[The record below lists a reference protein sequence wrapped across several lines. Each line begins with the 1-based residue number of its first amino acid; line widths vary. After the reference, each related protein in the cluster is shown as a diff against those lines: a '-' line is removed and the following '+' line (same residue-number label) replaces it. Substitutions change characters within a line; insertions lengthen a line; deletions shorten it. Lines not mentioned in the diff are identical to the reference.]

1 MATLDYPSKEQQ
13 ADTIELELGLEIPVL
28 GAADNELASLR
39 SAYDAASNIRDE
51 LQEKLKTAVAY
62 SNEQAKL
69 INELK
74 EKPSEI
80 NELKVLLGKTTVR
93 NNLLSNDLLERDN
106 EIEVLNDE
114 VMFLRENISDLQSFK
129 TQLDQADEDNQM
141 LSKQLKERDNEVE
154 TLNGKVSA
162 LRSKIIDIQNLRE
175 QLKRADSD
183 NQVLSK
189 SLEDQR
195 IHLTTRIEEL
205 DSQIVAFELI
215 KKEFNNRG
223 TELKELQDALGHSDN
238 KIYQLTGEIE
248 QRTEK
253 ENLYQQQ
260 LQKNKNSIELHEAKI
275 QAQEIQLE
283 ELSELR
289 ENLNNRDHKI
299 AELSK
304 TIDNARV
311 RIHSLEADMNE
322 ARAVVDSLQG
332 KIEEA
337 NKNIP
342 LLEKNI
348 RMRDDKIT
356 SLESDVAVRKKRLES
371 YNTSLKLRDSKITSL
386 ENVLNQAKE
395 NIAPL
400 RNDLATQETR
410 IRELEKL
417 FNEAKKITS
426 IDKHEKTN

>member
-13 ADTIELELGLEIPVL
+13 AETLELELGLEIPVL
-28 GAADNELASLR
+28 EASDNELASLR
-39 SAYDAASNIRDE
+39 SAYEAASTIRDE
-51 LQEKLKTAVAY
+51 IQEKLKTAIAF

-69 INELK
+69 IEEIK

-80 NELKVLLGKTTVR
+80 NELKVLLGKATER
-93 NNLLSNDLLERDN
+93 NNLLSNSVQERDN
-106 EIEVLNDE
+106 EVEVLNDE
-114 VMFLRENISDLQSFK
+114 IMFLRENITDLQSLK
-129 TQLDQADEDNQM
+129 TQLDKADEDNQV
-141 LSKQLKERDNEVE
+141 LSKQLKERDNEAE
-154 TLNGKVSA
+154 TLTEKVSV
-162 LRSKIIDIQNLRE
+162 LRSKIIDIQELRE
-175 QLKRADSD
+175 QLKQSDSD
-183 NQVLSK
+183 NQVLNK

-205 DSQIVAFELI
+205 DSQISAFEPI

-253 ENLYQQQ
+253 ESLYQKQIE
-260 LQKNKNSIELHEAKI
+260 KDKYSIELHETKI

-289 ENLNNRDHKI
+289 TNLNNRDKKI
-299 AELSK
+299 SELNK
-304 TIDNARV
+304 TIDNEGT
-311 RIHSLEADMNE
+311 RIRSLESDMNE

-342 LLEKNI
+342 LLEQNI

-356 SLESDVAVRKKRLES
+356 ALESDNAARQKRLES
-371 YNTSLKLRDSKITSL
+371 YATSLKLRDSKITSL
-386 ENVLNQAKE
+386 ENILNQARD
-395 NIAPL
+395 NVAPI
-400 RNDLATQETR
+400 RDDLATQATR
-410 IRELEKL
+410 IRDLEKL
-417 FNEAKKITS
+417 FQDAKKIIPES
-426 IDKHEKTN
+426 